1 MSNRSLI
8 SSMDRR
14 LWVSGLV
21 TGIFCLGLAAC
32 GDLDDVTTIKDLRV
46 LAIRADPPAFVVDV
60 ANPGGVDQGP
70 AKLTALVVDPTGAGQ
85 TVVVKPALGCPD
97 YLDTIT
103 AATGNRTRVCSPTP
117 LDIPDPTLKAAL
129 SSTSLVPD
137 DGLTVQANVA
147 PDDPFTFSP
156 TFQYGFTTSQLAL
169 FFSSASTGNAAIDQ
183 ALANNRTFG
192 LDAITSFTFTRAG
205 QTAEAIKRVVYW
217 PKIDPAIDPNQAPNK
232 NPHID
237 SLSFFRARNE
247 MTGDLEM
254 PYGDGEVPELSLT
267 RGDKLYVLP
276 VSPEGTAEEYT
287 FYEKDHDMGG
297 AIVAT
302 KATELLRYNFFA
314 TAGTFSPA
322 GRRSK
327 LSPFFTSPDGKVH
340 LDSEYNPPKEKDL
353 PADGNVTIWVVVHDE
368 RAGVDWIP
376 GHIRVVP

>member
-1 MSNRSLI
+1 
-8 SSMDRR
+8 
-14 LWVSGLV
+14 
-21 TGIFCLGLAAC
+21 
-32 GDLDDVTTIKDLRV
+32 
-46 LAIRADPPAFVVDV
+46 
-60 ANPGGVDQGP
+60 
-70 AKLTALVVDPTGAGQ
+70 
-85 TVVVKPALGCPD
+85 
-97 YLDTIT
+97 
-103 AATGNRTRVCSPTP
+103 

-137 DGLTVQANVA
+137 DGLTVSASG
-147 PDDPFTFSP
+147 DDHFSFQP

-169 FFSSASTGNAAIDQ
+169 FFSSASTGNAAIDEV
-183 ALANNRTFG
+183 LANNRTFG

-217 PKIDPAIDPNQAPNK
+217 PKIDPAIDPNQTANA
-232 NPHID
+232 NPEISD
-237 SLSFFRARNE
+237 VTFFRVRND
-247 MTGDLEM
+247 MTGFPEM
-254 PYGDGEVPELSLT
+254 PYAAGEVPEISLT

-276 VSPEGTAEEYT
+276 VSPDGTAEEYT

-353 PADGNVTIWVVVHDE
+353 PADGNVTIWIVVHDE
-368 RAGVDWIP
+368 RAGVGWITRR
-376 GHIRVVP
+376 IRVVP